1 MRCPSSSFLRSG
13 CCAAVWAEP
22 SCAELHGRDV
32 SREPLKE
39 AISDW
44 IDSFEALIDFLSVVI
59 VQAPDEFLREDYLDD
74 SDQLTLD
81 LAFQELRDGMQFVK
95 ERIKDK
101 AVVLQLQNCL
111 TASLAAYRAG
121 DDVRG
126 AHLLQDFQRL
136 LIEKNP

>member
-1 MRCPSSSFLRSG
+1 M
-13 CCAAVWAEP
+13 
-22 SCAELHGRDV
+22 
-32 SREPLKE
+32 
-39 AISDW
+39 SDW

-74 SDQLTLD
+74 SEQLTLD

-101 AVVLQLQNCL
+101 AVVLQLQNCF

-136 LIEKNP
+136 LIEKNPLAKSESPGIGNDRRDLRAT